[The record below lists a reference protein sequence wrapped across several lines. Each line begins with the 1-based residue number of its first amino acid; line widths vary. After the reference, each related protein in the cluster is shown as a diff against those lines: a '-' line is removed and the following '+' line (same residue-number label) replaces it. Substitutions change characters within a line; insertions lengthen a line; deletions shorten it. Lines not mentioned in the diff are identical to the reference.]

1 MYLRRLRRRI
11 SVALL
16 QGNCRPLVARTMITA
31 LRSVSAFAVS
41 ATVAGSLRP
50 STAADTQELAPKSP
64 KSETAMPVELCLP
77 DLPPLYIWA
86 HGVGHVLTPH
96 PSGWP
101 WLSVPAKDY
110 EIGVFSP
117 IGSARYTSRD
127 LNGVF
132 VLPNSPMATGLAN
145 SALRSG
151 LDEGLI
157 RFVVLHAESALPA
170 SFLNLLVPDLLAP
183 SHSCSV
189 LGLMLH
195 RLVYSV

>member
-1 MYLRRLRRRI
+1 MTWGSSKMYLRRLRHI

-16 QGNCRPLVARTMITA
+16 QGYCRPLVARTMITA

-41 ATVAGSLRP
+41 ATVAGSLRR

-77 DLPPLYIWA
+77 DLPPLYIRA
-86 HGVGHVLTPH
+86 HGVRHVMTPH

-127 LNGVF
+127 LSGVF
-132 VLPNSPMATGLAN
+132 VLPNSPMAMGLAR
-145 SALRSG
+145 SALRAQAWTKGS
-151 LDEGLI
+151 
-157 RFVVLHAESALPA
+157 SASLFCMRSRRCLRAFSVCWCRICWLLVTPA
-170 SFLNLLVPDLLAP
+170 S
-183 SHSCSV
+183 C
-189 LGLMLH
+189 
-195 RLVYSV
+195 